1 MPGAVHRNAVVFL
14 CEERGDKIPPMRVCK
29 STMNKEEGRP
39 VVAVARALVV
49 AEVVDVDASW
59 TNEMMARRAA
69 AQGVIEPF
77 GAFAV
82 AAHELLL
89 QLQQLSGAANG
100 RRAMRR
106 QVQHRCAERRF

>member
-1 MPGAVHRNAVVFL
+1 
-14 CEERGDKIPPMRVCK
+14 
-29 STMNKEEGRP
+29 MNKEEGRP

-69 AQGVIEPF
+69 AQDVIEPF

-89 QLQQLSGAANG
+89 PLQRLSSGEWEKSTATAS
-100 RRAMRR
+100 AT
-106 QVQHRCAERRF
+106 RCAERRFLIFNYPLLLPTTTTTRRPFY

>member
-1 MPGAVHRNAVVFL
+1 
-14 CEERGDKIPPMRVCK
+14 MRVCK
-29 STMNKEEGRP
+29 STVHKEEGRP

-69 AQGVIEPF
+69 AQDVIEPF

-82 AAHELLL
+82 AAHELLMNCCFSFSSCPG
-89 QLQQLSGAANG
+89 QRMGEEHCDGKCNT
-100 RRAMRR
+100 
-106 QVQHRCAERRF
+106 F